1 MPCGDS
7 RESHS
12 PPPLLDRGPH
22 ILLTHRHYQ
31 FYKGLPQSTSSSPGD
46 ELIRWNL
53 ITLFKVDNVVSY
65 RNRKIFELKYVSAD
79 FMIYLD
85 LVEEFRYKSKDSFR
99 VKINFINKI

>member
-1 MPCGDS
+1 MSGRLQSVGSQRVGHS
-7 RESHS
+7 RVTKQSS
-12 PPPLLDRGPH
+12 AQ
-22 ILLTHRHYQ
+22 HYQ

-53 ITLFKVDNVVSY
+53 ITLFKVDNMVSY